1 MGLRQGDP
9 VDCPCG
15 SRLVVLFREAI
26 YRRALMGERIPCGE
40 RFHYR
45 CDRCRRELD
54 VRWLERNLSL
64 AKAQRTQ
71 SNPGP
76 A

>member
-1 MGLRQGDP
+1 MSLRQGDP
-9 VDCPCG
+9 IDCPCG
-15 SRLVVLFREAI
+15 ATLVVLFREMI
-26 YRRALMGERIPCGE
+26 YTRAGTGERIPCGE

-54 VRWLERNLSL
+54 VRWSERNVL
-64 AKAQRTQ
+64 AGSRQQAGGRK
-71 SNPGP
+71 P